1 LRGLR
6 PSRLTRTARFG
17 VPQMPYKSTPF
28 DYEPVTRRGKRASE
42 ERELEDVSPAPR
54 VLAPEHSFA
63 GDEDSDGARSL
74 RDESHDDDAPSGPKG
89 GTAFGASAKQEGWVS
104 KRGHAVS
111 FAGLFLFTVVLYF
124 RPYELFESLSSF
136 KTMAFW
142 IAAATVAVFV
152 PMQLGLEGTLTGRS
166 REVKLIL
173 LLALLGLVGV
183 PFAIDTSEA
192 WATYLE
198 FLKVVLMFVVL
209 MNVVRTEGR
218 LKALIF
224 LGLAAGVM
232 MSVGVISDYSAGVF
246 KLHGQRVEGLI
257 GGMFGNPNDMAL
269 FLLMM
274 VPLAVAL
281 LLAARGMLRKVVY
294 GACALL
300 MVAGVLVTFS
310 RGAFFGLVCVL
321 LVLASKLGRGR
332 RLSVIAFSL
341 VAGGVMMALMP
352 GGLTGRLASL
362 FGAGGGEAAESA
374 VSRWALL
381 VRSLWVSLRHPV
393 LGIGMGTFHNVSI
406 REQVSHNAY
415 TQVSAEMGAAAFVIY
430 VMLMVIALRRLREVE
445 RETLSARRDARFYYL
460 AVGLQASI
468 IGYMVSS
475 FFASVAYLYYVY
487 YPIGYAFCL
496 YVIYKSSRE
505 SEAVKAVKEAA
516 LERGV
521 GFPAGAE
528 FVPGKG

>member
-1 LRGLR
+1 M
-6 PSRLTRTARFG
+6 S
-17 VPQMPYKSTPF
+17 YKSTPF

-42 ERELEDVSPAPR
+42 ERELEDVLPTPR
-54 VLAPEHSFA
+54 VRASEHSFA
-63 GDEDSDGARSL
+63 GDEDWEGARSL
-74 RDESHDDDAPSGPKG
+74 QDESHDAAAPSGRKG
-89 GTAFGASAKQEGWVS
+89 GGASGARAKKEGWVS
-104 KRGHAVS
+104 KRGHAIS

-136 KTMAFW
+136 KTLAFW
-142 IAAATVAVFV
+142 IAAATIAAFV
-152 PMQLGLEGTLTGRS
+152 PVQLGLEGTLTGRS
-166 REVKLIL
+166 REVNLVL

-209 MNVVRTEGR
+209 LNVIRTEGR
-218 LKALIF
+218 LRALIF

-232 MSVGVISDYSAGVF
+232 MSVGVIADYSAGVF
-246 KLHGQRVEGLI
+246 KLNGQRVEGLI

-274 VPLAVAL
+274 VPLAAAM
-281 LLAARGMLRKVVY
+281 LLAARGVVRKVVY

-300 MVAGVLVTFS
+300 MVAGILVTFS
-310 RGAFFGLVCVL
+310 RGGFFGLVCVL
-321 LVLASKLGRGR
+321 LVLAWKVGRR
-332 RLSVIAFSL
+332 HRLSVIACSL
-341 VAGGVMMALMP
+341 LAGGVMMALLP
-352 GGLTGRLASL
+352 GGLTGRLASV
-362 FGAGGGEAAESA
+362 FGAGGNEAAESA

-381 VRSLWVSLRHPV
+381 LRSLWVSVRHPV
-393 LGIGMGTFHNVSI
+393 LGVGMGTFHNVSI

-415 TQVSAEMGAAAFVIY
+415 TQVSAEMGAAALVIY
-430 VMLMVIALRRLREVE
+430 VMLMVTALRRLREVE
-445 RETLSARRDARFYYL
+445 RETLNARRDARFYYL

-468 IGYMVSS
+468 VGYMVSS

-487 YPIGYAFCL
+487 YPVGYAFCL

-505 SEAVKAVKEAA
+505 GGAVKAVKEGT

-521 GFPAGAE
+521 GFHAGAALE
-528 FVPGKG
+528 PGRG